1 MAHHTMVDEVLSNT
15 TLGKMTF
22 KIEDAA
28 KQEVENNADMK
39 VKTSFAKK
47 KRKATKISVFKNQF
61 TSELKIVC
69 LKKRL
74 ITDDD
79 GEARQRAVL
88 S

>member
-1 MAHHTMVDEVLSNT
+1 
-15 TLGKMTF
+15 
-22 KIEDAA
+22 
-28 KQEVENNADMK
+28 MK

-79 GEARQRAVL
+79 GEARQRAVAAIYSPGGAECQRL
-88 S
+88 KMAWEEMQQEDN

>member
-1 MAHHTMVDEVLSNT
+1 MVDEVLSNT

-47 KRKATKISVFKNQF
+47 KRKATKISVFKN
-61 TSELKIVC
+61 
-69 LKKRL
+69 
-74 ITDDD
+74 
-79 GEARQRAVL
+79 
-88 S
+88 